1 MANFAHGKVH
11 YERVPVSGLPPD
23 APDDDAESGE
33 QDFAKRGAVTP
44 TDGDHYRLSHDDLA
58 ALGGGDTEAGHA
70 VLHGVFPFMLQENG
84 VVPSWAVTILGH
96 GDHLLGRKVLDQFI
110 AKVRERSEAS

>member
-84 VVPSWAVTILGH
+84 VVPFVGR
-96 GDHLLGRKVLDQFI
+96 DHFRPW
-110 AKVRERSEAS
+110 RSLTWPQGAGPIHRQGP